1 MASVIHI
8 TIVESAGSQGNG
20 GEASGPLSKHVLAG
34 AQDTV
39 LITKVTSSVTA
50 TAAHIGSWWRVAI
63 VGDKGTY
70 GECAVAATFTNQ
82 ANAPVTAKLFPP
94 NIVEYHRVTVA
105 GEKWSFIEMA

>member
-1 MASVIHI
+1 MASVIHV
-8 TIVESAGSQGNG
+8 TIVESAGSQGNA

-50 TAAHIGSWWRVAI
+50 TAAHLNSWWRVAI
-63 VGDKGTY
+63 VGDKGVY
-70 GECAVAATFTNQ
+70 AECAASATFTNQ
-82 ANAPVTAKLFPP
+82 GNAPVTAKLFPP
-94 NIVEYHRVTVA
+94 NIVEYHRVTAV